1 MAVRVD
7 GAMVN
12 FRQANQNA
20 RAAGNW
26 GAVAVRKLVPQ
37 EKWHKRPTRQL
48 SARVLSVL
56 AFSTI
61 VVECDGGNVEMSQS
75 FEMQGR
81 GSVFDDEPLDSDDDE
96 PDEGKKPEL
105 HDAWAWSQ
113 LFGWEAGARRLQRE
127 DMVADMWVEGA
138 WAIVEKELK
147 TLAVEATEEQL
158 SAIEAGQPPTAE
170 LAHVMRGFSKGIT
183 DESLRLR

>member
-1 MAVRVD
+1 M
-7 GAMVN
+7 
-12 FRQANQNA
+12 
-20 RAAGNW
+20 
-26 GAVAVRKLVPQ
+26 
-37 EKWHKRPTRQL
+37 
-48 SARVLSVL
+48 
-56 AFSTI
+56 
-61 VVECDGGNVEMSQS
+61 
-75 FEMQGR
+75 
-81 GSVFDDEPLDSDDDE
+81 
-96 PDEGKKPEL
+96 

-158 SAIEAGQPPTAE
+158 SAIDAGQPPTAE